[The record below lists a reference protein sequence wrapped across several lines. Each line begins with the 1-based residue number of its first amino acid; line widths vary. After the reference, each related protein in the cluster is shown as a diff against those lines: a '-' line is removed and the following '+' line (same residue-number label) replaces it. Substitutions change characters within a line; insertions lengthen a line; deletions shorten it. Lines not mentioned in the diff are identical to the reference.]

1 MNKIILIAA
10 AMFFATMAFAQDA
23 EREERRDKRHE
34 RMEAQRIA
42 YITNEL
48 ELTTEEAQRFW
59 PIYNQL
65 QEEKKAMRPDR
76 EKERALDMD
85 NISDAE
91 ASRLVQEH
99 LQRQEKELQLRKTY
113 FAKLNGVLSPQK
125 QLKLVRLEG
134 KFRKDILKK
143 YKKRMKRKEKNK
155 RKDKGGL

>member
-23 EREERRDKRHE
+23 ERKERRDKRHE

-48 ELTTEEAQRFW
+48 ELTTEETQRFW